1 MMNRLIEES
10 IEVLIL
16 HSLVNAKLRSAIC
29 KLKIL
34 VTYKVLAVLA
44 LMQGL
49 LVIRFLSRLD
59 ML

>member
-1 MMNRLIEES
+1 MSRLIQKS

-16 HSLVNAKLRSAIC
+16 HSLVNAKLRSVIC

-34 VTYKVLAVLA
+34 VTYKMLAVLA

-49 LVIRFLSRLD
+49 LVIIFLSRLD
-59 ML
+59 IL

>member
-1 MMNRLIEES
+1 MNRLIEES

-34 VTYKVLAVLA
+34 VTYKVLAVLS
-44 LMQGL
+44 LCR
-49 LVIRFLSRLD
+49 VF
-59 ML
+59 